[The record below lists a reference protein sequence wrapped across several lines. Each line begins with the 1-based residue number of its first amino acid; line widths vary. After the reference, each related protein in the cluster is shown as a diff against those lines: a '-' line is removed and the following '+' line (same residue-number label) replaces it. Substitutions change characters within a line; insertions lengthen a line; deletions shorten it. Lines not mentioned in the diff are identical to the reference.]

1 MERSTGLEHSGG
13 FLTDRPLFRRT
24 SRPFHFEYPR
34 DAPLLIRSDKVDLD
48 FSAAVP
54 PGTEFRIQTA
64 LPNLRPEPPDLRPNG
79 IVRPTLAKV
88 PLDFLPLMRAHEVEP
103 CRRES
108 VPKGEIRIDEVV
120 AGLAVAH
127 VNHGVDPLHEAVE
140 PLQPIQIPARLHF
153 GETLLE
159 FLALR
164 DAFGHQSHQQGVVR
178 RVHSQFI
185 REHEER
191 FGHEEGAVT
200 EEGLDHRRKV
210 GRAGVEQFFD
220 VARNASR
227 DRVEE
232 QQILGLRTRVRL
244 SQKTLKHGR
253 AKRSQLQKTVVPLVE
268 RLVVVFKDFADR
280 GLDRPAHEK
289 KDSGLVF
296 LRILLDRIRE
306 GKVAIP
312 VDTTKFTEEEQ
323 DRFIDGWTDA
333 GGNTDDAEAENP
345 WFAPWEWSPEIFVR
359 GTTPEEWGADFYRQC
374 KPEIDATL
382 AADDG
387 E

>member
-1 MERSTGLEHSGG
+1 M
-13 FLTDRPLFRRT
+13 
-24 SRPFHFEYPR
+24 
-34 DAPLLIRSDKVDLD
+34 
-48 FSAAVP
+48 
-54 PGTEFRIQTA
+54 
-64 LPNLRPEPPDLRPNG
+64 
-79 IVRPTLAKV
+79 
-88 PLDFLPLMRAHEVEP
+88 
-103 CRRES
+103 
-108 VPKGEIRIDEVV
+108 
-120 AGLAVAH
+120 
-127 VNHGVDPLHEAVE
+127 
-140 PLQPIQIPARLHF
+140 
-153 GETLLE
+153 E
-159 FLALR
+159 FLALC
-164 DAFGHQSHQQGVVR
+164 APFGHQSHQQCVVR
-178 RVHSQFI
+178 RVHAQFV

-191 FGHEEGAVT
+191 FGHEEGSVA
-200 EEGLDHRRKV
+200 EERLDHRRKV

-244 SQKTLKHGR
+244 PQKTLKHGR

-345 WFAPWEWSPEIFVR
+345 WFAPWEWSLEIFVR